1 MKQIWKNKWLML
13 LGGVIFLGGLSG
25 CEDRP
30 ESAVP
35 FPEGEEVT
43 VSLVFG
49 FAEDSNNEAPQRLA
63 STARRQ
69 RLAST
74 ARLNGSPQR
83 LASTARLNGSPQRL
97 ASTARLNGSPQRLAS
112 TARR

>member
-1 MKQIWKNKWLML
+1 MVGGHLVKPIHIDVYKNNNDMKQTWKNKWLML
-13 LGGVIFLGGLSG
+13 LGGMTLLGGLSG

-30 ESAVP
+30 EGAVP

-63 STARRQ
+63 STAR
-69 RLAST
+69 
-74 ARLNGSPQR
+74 
-83 LASTARLNGSPQRL
+83 
-97 ASTARLNGSPQRLAS
+97 LNGSPQRLAS

>member
-1 MKQIWKNKWLML
+1 MSLIRFDVYKNNNDMKQTWKNKWLML
-13 LGGVIFLGGLSG
+13 LGGMTLLGGLSG

-30 ESAVP
+30 EGTVP

-49 FAEDSNNEAPQRLA
+49 FAEDSNNEGG
-63 STARRQ
+63 Q

-97 ASTARLNGSPQRLAS
+97 ASTAR
-112 TARR
+112 

>member
-13 LGGVIFLGGLSG
+13 LGGMTLLGGLSG

-30 ESAVP
+30 EGTVP

-49 FAEDSNNEAPQRLA
+49 FAEDSNNEVLLLNGSP
-63 STARRQ
+63 Q

>member
-63 STARRQ
+63 STAR
-69 RLAST
+69 
-74 ARLNGSPQR
+74 LNGSPQR
-83 LASTARLNGSPQRL
+83 LASTAHLNGSPIKTGAAAFDVTQAVDAVTRGIPAVPDKL
-97 ASTARLNGSPQRLAS
+97 
-112 TARR
+112 

>member
-13 LGGVIFLGGLSG
+13 LGGMTLLGGLSG

-30 ESAVP
+30 EGTVP

-43 VSLVFG
+43 VS
-49 FAEDSNNEAPQRLA
+49 
-63 STARRQ
+63 
-69 RLAST
+69 
-74 ARLNGSPQR
+74 LNGSPQR

-97 ASTARLNGSPQRLAS
+97 AVKNRCCRF
-112 TARR
+112 

>member
-49 FAEDSNNEAPQRLA
+49 FA
-63 STARRQ
+63 
-69 RLAST
+69 
-74 ARLNGSPQR
+74 
-83 LASTARLNGSPQRL
+83 PQRL

>member
-1 MKQIWKNKWLML
+1 MKQTWKNKWLML
-13 LGGVIFLGGLSG
+13 LGGMTLLGGLSG

-30 ESAVP
+30 EGTVP

-49 FAEDSNNEAPQRLA
+49 FAEDSNNEGG
-63 STARRQ
+63 Q

-83 LASTARLNGSPQRL
+83 LAVKNRCCRF
-97 ASTARLNGSPQRLAS
+97 
-112 TARR
+112 

>member
-1 MKQIWKNKWLML
+1 ML

-49 FAEDSNNEAPQRLA
+49 FAEDSNNEVPQRLA
-63 STARRQ
+63 STARR
-69 RLAST
+69 
-74 ARLNGSPQR
+74 
-83 LASTARLNGSPQRL
+83 
-97 ASTARLNGSPQRLAS
+97 
-112 TARR
+112 

>member
-43 VSLVFG
+43 VSLVFR
-49 FAEDSNNEAPQRLA
+49 FAEDSNNDAPQRLA
-63 STARRQ
+63 VKNRCCRF
-69 RLAST
+69 
-74 ARLNGSPQR
+74 
-83 LASTARLNGSPQRL
+83 
-97 ASTARLNGSPQRLAS
+97 
-112 TARR
+112 

>member
-1 MKQIWKNKWLML
+1 ML

-35 FPEGEEVT
+35 FPEGEEVM

-49 FAEDSNNEAPQRLA
+49 FAEDSNNEA
-63 STARRQ
+63 
-69 RLAST
+69 
-74 ARLNGSPQR
+74 PQR

>member
-30 ESAVP
+30 EGAVP

-63 STARRQ
+63 STAR
-69 RLAST
+69 
-74 ARLNGSPQR
+74 LNGSPQR
-83 LASTARLNGSPQRL
+83 LAVKNRCCRF
-97 ASTARLNGSPQRLAS
+97 
-112 TARR
+112 

>member
-1 MKQIWKNKWLML
+1 
-13 LGGVIFLGGLSG
+13 
-25 CEDRP
+25 
-30 ESAVP
+30 VP

-49 FAEDSNNEAPQRLA
+49 FAEDSNNE
-63 STARRQ
+63 
-69 RLAST
+69 
-74 ARLNGSPQR
+74 G
-83 LASTARLNGSPQRL
+83 ASTARLNGSPQRL

>member
-25 CEDRP
+25 CEDRL

-49 FAEDSNNEAPQRLA
+49 FAEDSNNEAP
-63 STARRQ
+63 Q

-97 ASTARLNGSPQRLAS
+97 ASTARLNGSP
-112 TARR
+112 RR

>member
-49 FAEDSNNEAPQRLA
+49 FAEDSNNEAPQRG
-63 STARRQ
+63 SPQ
-69 RLAST
+69 R
-74 ARLNGSPQR
+74 GSPQR
-83 LASTARLNGSPQRL
+83 LAVKNRCCRF
-97 ASTARLNGSPQRLAS
+97 
-112 TARR
+112 